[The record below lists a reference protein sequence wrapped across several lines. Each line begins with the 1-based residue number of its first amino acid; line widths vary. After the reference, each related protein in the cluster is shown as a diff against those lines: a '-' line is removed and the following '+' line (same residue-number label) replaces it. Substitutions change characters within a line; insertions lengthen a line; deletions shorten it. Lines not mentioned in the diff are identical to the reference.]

1 LTEIDDIRF
10 AAYRQPRKSGSARS
24 WFIGLAFRHAASVSE
39 RSVVAFGVQS
49 GACASFAARH
59 AAYWSEADSM
69 VQARWWRRAGT
80 ETRVKMP
87 RRSRK
92 QAGEIFLGPE
102 TMLSGELKSCDTLIV
117 EGTVDSSR
125 IECRKFIL
133 GSAGSCKGEVQ
144 AESAVISGCFD
155 GRLIVRARLLIKS
168 GGQVRGS
175 VQYGHVE
182 IEPGGELQGDM
193 TVHPAS
199 KPAPQDELDI
209 LDIPARPSARPD
221 KPSFAVPNGKD
232 DRALELL
239 PD

>member
-1 LTEIDDIRF
+1 M
-10 AAYRQPRKSGSARS
+10 
-24 WFIGLAFRHAASVSE
+24 SE
-39 RSVVAFGVQS
+39 
-49 GACASFAARH
+49 
-59 AAYWSEADSM
+59 
-69 VQARWWRRAGT
+69 
-80 ETRVKMP
+80 
-87 RRSRK
+87 
-92 QAGEIFLGPE
+92 
-102 TMLSGELKSCDTLIV
+102 
-117 EGTVDSSR
+117 
-125 IECRKFIL
+125 FIL